1 MLLTARILDNV
12 AGVNSYIPVQS
23 IEFTEGDGPALYVQ
37 LVDATKQRSSEG
49 FNPPGQRYMPAAGST
64 LSVLFDN
71 LNDALKV
78 TKVATQPFPLDPSI
92 WKVQLAPT
100 DAVRGT
106 CSLRLTLTEPGP
118 VITRGSTERSV
129 RAHPQAKV

>member
-12 AGVNSYIPVQS
+12 AGVNSYTQAQS
-23 IEFTEGDGPALYVQ
+23 FEFTEGDGPAVYLQ
-37 LVDATKQRSSEG
+37 LVDATKQRTSEG
-49 FNPPGQRYMPAAGST
+49 FNPPGQRYMPMAGAT

-78 TKVATQPFPLDPSI
+78 VKVATQPFAQDPSI

-118 VITRGSTERSV
+118 AITRGSVDRAV